1 LKGRSVLG
9 ALVCLFGGLA
19 ALVSPVAT
27 AQPNSA
33 GVEARLA
40 TSIVA
45 AVSVSKSQDLVLGE
59 FRPGSAPGTVE
70 LNVGEAGVTASRTA
84 SGGVAL
90 AGSSFSAAEFSV
102 TSHAGAPVHFSV
114 VLPPGITLQRV
125 GGGEVMRVDSFRSN
139 VRSDCTAGVPVEK
152 CPGSP
157 YTLLV
162 GATLHVAPGQTAG
175 RYVGSF
181 TVTVNQL

>member
-1 LKGRSVLG
+1 MSGRARFG
-9 ALVCLFGGLA
+9 ALVSLFVALA
-19 ALVSPVAT
+19 ALASSFA
-27 AQPNSA
+27 AGQQNSA
-33 GVEARLA
+33 GLEGR
-40 TSIVA
+40 VA
-45 AVSVSKSQDLVLGE
+45 ASVVPAVSVTKSQDLVLGE

-70 LNVGEAGVTASRTA
+70 LNVDDSGVTASRTA

-114 VLPPGITLQRV
+114 ILPPGITLQRV
-125 GGGEVMRVDSFRSN
+125 GGGDVMRVDAFRSN
-139 VRSDCTAGVPVEK
+139 VRSDCMPGVPVEK

-175 RYVGSF
+175 RYVCTF

>member
-1 LKGRSVLG
+1 MSGRSGFG
-9 ALVCLFGGLA
+9 ALVRVFGSLA
-19 ALVSPVAT
+19 ALASSVA
-27 AQPNSA
+27 AGQQSSA
-33 GVEARLA
+33 VLEGR
-40 TSIVA
+40 VA
-45 AVSVSKSQDLVLGE
+45 ASVIGAVSVTKSQDLVLGE

-70 LNVGEAGVTASRTA
+70 LNVEESSVTASRTA

-90 AGSSFSAAEFSV
+90 AASSFSAAEFSV

-114 VLPPGITLQRV
+114 MLPSGITLQRV
-125 GGGEVMRVDSFRSN
+125 GGGEVMRVDAFRSN
-139 VRSDCTAGVPVEK
+139 VRSDCMPGVPVEK

-162 GATLHVAPGQTAG
+162 GATLHVAPGQIAG